1 MKWKYIEGWD
11 EETLLDGGYCGF
23 VYMFEFEDSSV
34 YFGSKQLYKRVKDKK
49 KIKPDSVE
57 NGWRDY
63 TSSSNLVNSKIANGE
78 NYRKTILY
86 AFPTMRET
94 LLVESILITNQ
105 LLKPNCINLAMMN
118 KIRSPNAE
126 MKSKLLGIVQE
137 LLSYLN

>member
-1 MKWKYIEGWD
+1 MKWEYVNGWD
-11 EETLLDGGYCGF
+11 EETLLDGNYCGF

-34 YFGSKQLYKRVKDKK
+34 YYGSKQLYKRVKDKK

-86 AFPTMRET
+86 AFSTMRET

>member
-1 MKWKYIEGWD
+1 MEWNYTTDWS
-11 EETLLDGGYCGF
+11 EEELTNGSYCGF
-23 VYMFEFEDSSV
+23 VYFFEFEDGST
-34 YFGSKQLYKRVKDKK
+34 YIGSKQMYKRVKDVKK
-49 KIKPDSVE
+49 LKIDSVE

>member
-1 MKWKYIEGWD
+1 MKWKYAEGWD
-11 EETLLDGGYCGF
+11 EETLLDGSYCGF
-23 VYMFEFEDSSV
+23 VYMFEFEDGTV
-34 YFGSKQLYKRVKDKK
+34 YYGSKQLYKRVKDKK
-49 KIKPDSVE
+49 KIKVDSVE
-57 NGWRDY
+57 NNWRDY
-63 TSSSNLVNSKIANGE
+63 TSSSNIVNTKITNGE
-78 NYRKTILY
+78 KYRKTILY

>member
-1 MKWKYIEGWD
+1 MKWKYTEGWD
-11 EETLLDGGYCGF
+11 EETLLDGCYCGF
-23 VYMFEFEDSSV
+23 VYMIEFEDSSV
-34 YFGSKQLYKRVKDKK
+34 YYGSKQLYKRVKDKK

>member
-1 MKWKYIEGWD
+1 
-11 EETLLDGGYCGF
+11 
-23 VYMFEFEDSSV
+23 
-34 YFGSKQLYKRVKDKK
+34 VKDVKK
-49 KIKPDSVE
+49 LKIDSVE
-57 NGWRDY
+57 NNWRDY

-78 NYRKTILY
+78 KYSKTILY
-86 AFPTMRET
+86 VSITMRET